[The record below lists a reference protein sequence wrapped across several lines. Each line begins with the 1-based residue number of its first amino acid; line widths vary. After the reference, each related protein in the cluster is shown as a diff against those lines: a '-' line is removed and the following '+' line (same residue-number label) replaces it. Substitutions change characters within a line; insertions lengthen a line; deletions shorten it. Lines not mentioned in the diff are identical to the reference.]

1 MSLGRSGY
9 CDHVIICPLRE
20 EKKPAQTAT
29 TTTTTTPWYIHTT
42 QTLVIFF
49 FLTGSRSRCWGLLAL
64 GCHGPRSHLAIFFF
78 RIHNSP
84 LSCGISRVLICLPV
98 ESSRGERT
106 EHSMAS
112 TTRAVQLPSKEKSS
126 LGMNARN
133 RLSRVDHL
141 FLASSKH
148 ASPVE
153 RQESGGR
160 LA

>member
-1 MSLGRSGY
+1 MLGSPGFGLPWPQVSLGY
-9 CDHVIICPLRE
+9 
-20 EKKPAQTAT
+20 
-29 TTTTTTPWYIHTT
+29 Y
-42 QTLVIFF
+42 FF
-49 FLTGSRSRCWGLLAL
+49 
-64 GCHGPRSHLAIFFF
+64 IFFF

-106 EHSMAS
+106 EHSVAS
-112 TTRAVQLPSKEKSS
+112 VLAATRAVQLPGKEKSS

-133 RLSRVDHL
+133 RLSRADHL

-153 RQESGGR
+153 RQESGGH